1 MSDIPDSHPR
11 AASLRL
17 RERLVEG
24 LHAGITTESG
34 LIAHGRGEALDYLL
48 GERTHPFAERAIAAA
63 SARVTLARHPVITVN
78 GNVAALAGPELAKLA
93 AHHPRLVFEVNL
105 FHHTPE
111 RARQIVVHL
120 ENVGLRGVLDWGTSP
135 NPAELAGLDSSRRHM
150 HPEGVA
156 IADVV
161 VVPLEDGD
169 RCQALVASG
178 RKVIAI
184 DLNPLSRTAQMAHVT
199 IVDELTRVVP
209 LLDRQLSED
218 RDMPADRLRERLQRF
233 DNLAGLEEA
242 IRTIREAP
250 LFRMAAVR

>member
-24 LHAGITTESG
+24 QHAGITTESG
-34 LIAHGRGEALDYLL
+34 LIAHGRGEALDYLM
-48 GERTHPFAERAIAAA
+48 GERTHPFAERATAAA
-63 SARVTLARHPVITVN
+63 AALLTLARHPVITVN
-78 GNVAALAGPELAKLA
+78 GNVAALAGRELAALA

-111 RARQIVVHL
+111 RARRIVAHL
-120 ENVGLRGVLDWGTSP
+120 EHVGLHGVLDWGASLSP
-135 NPAELAGLDSSRRHM
+135 VELPGLDSSRRHM

-156 IADVV
+156 VADMV

-199 IVDELTRVVP
+199 IVDELTRALP
-209 LLDRQLSED
+209 LLDRRLSED
-218 RDMPADRLRERLQRF
+218 RDVPGDRLRERLQRF

-250 LFRMAAVR
+250 LPRIANVR